1 MSWRRLFWIEIL
13 GYPIPIIFIILDI
26 RISPQVW
33 EVLSHYFL
41 TYAFCSFLPLFSFW
55 DSSDMYTVSLD
66 GAQ

>member
-1 MSWRRLFWIEIL
+1 MSWKRLFWIEIL
-13 GYPIPIIFIILDI
+13 GCPIIFIILDI
-26 RISPQVW
+26 PISPQVW

-41 TYAFCSFLPLFSFW
+41 TYAFSPFFPLFSFW